1 MVSYISLGI
10 AVISLLL
17 GIYNW
22 YQSIVRL
29 RIDAKIYNTVDDYW
43 AVETVISNLA
53 ARPVTILDTRLIPPK
68 NQTFVEAEL
77 RRARDFYVFMH
88 DGRNVGTAT
97 FRTEYPL
104 MLGAYGA
111 DTVLRIVNQKPAP
124 NTKFEIKTPTRRFRF
139 KIRVSK

>member
-1 MVSYISLGI
+1 VISYISLGV

-29 RIDAKIYNTVDDYW
+29 RIDTKIYNTVDDYW

-53 ARPVTILDTRLIPPK
+53 SRPVTVLDTRLIPPK
-68 NQTFVEAEL
+68 NQTLEEAEL
-77 RRARDFYVFMH
+77 RRAKDFYVFMH
-88 DGRNVGTAT
+88 DGRNVGATT

-104 MLGAYGA
+104 MIEAYGA
-111 DTVLRIVNQKPAP
+111 DTVIRIVNKKPAP

-139 KIRVSK
+139 KIRVSE